1 MVCCANLTLIQKL
14 QPGLAGNLSHMTFSQ
29 WAKAPRGWYHFNLNL
44 WNSSQLGGVQQITVT
59 SSSCASLH
67 LDEWCQQWLEV
78 IVQCAYL
85 SGNSG
90 HIIEWCLIGY
100 GGLFWAKNA
109 RADLLCQSSSDCRFW
124 DLDIA
129 PGHLASA
136 AEKPPLPLKM
146 LKLVLVSMRG

>member
-78 IVQCAYL
+78 IVQYAYL

-100 GGLFWAKNA
+100 GGCSEPKM
-109 RADLLCQSSSDCRFW
+109 
-124 DLDIA
+124 
-129 PGHLASA
+129 PGRIFCASPALTAGSGIWILHLAIWHLQQKS
-136 AEKPPLPLKM
+136 LHYHLKCWNWY
-146 LKLVLVSMRG
+146 